1 MHIHSFVQDDESAYG
16 FTVFLRGNTGYLH
29 VFYAF
34 QLIEELFYLAG
45 IDIFTTA
52 DNHVLDASCD
62 AVIAVLVLHSKVSRV
77 QETVLVNDFGR
88 GFRVFVVTLHGVV
101 SAVAHFTLYA
111 YGTLFSGF
119 GVDNLYFRMFKVV
132 SYGIATYIERVV
144 YPGGGHSGS
153 SFGQP
158 VNAGHLHVHFLFHL
172 LHQLYRAEGTCHD
185 TRTEAGHV
193 EHVEHRMVQFGNEH
207 GGYAV
212 KCRAALLV
220 DRGEH
225 YQRVEAFHH
234 YFCTAVCQ
242 AVHGGKYHAKAV
254 EQWYADA
261 ELVIGG
267 KLHVLTGK
275 ETVVGNVVV
284 GKHDAFRESRS
295 AGGVLHVHYIV
306 ASDLTFELIQ
316 ATVFYIVAQEK
327 YFGRVV
333 HAPVLLLPHVDDIF
347 HIRETFAFQVS
358 ALAGLQFRKHGIGH
372 LHKVTVLFAIDDAEG
387 MHVGVLA
394 EIFQLGLFV
403 VGVYRYVDGTYL
415 GASV

>member
-1 MHIHSFVQDDESAYG
+1 M
-16 FTVFLRGNTGYLH
+16 
-29 VFYAF
+29 
-34 QLIEELFYLAG
+34 
-45 IDIFTTA
+45 
-52 DNHVLDASCD
+52 
-62 AVIAVLVLHSKVSRV
+62 
-77 QETVLVNDFGR
+77 
-88 GFRVFVVTLHGVV
+88 
-101 SAVAHFTLYA
+101 
-111 YGTLFSGF
+111 
-119 GVDNLYFRMFKVV
+119 
-132 SYGIATYIERVV
+132 
-144 YPGGGHSGS
+144 
-153 SFGQP
+153 
-158 VNAGHLHVHFLFHL
+158 
-172 LHQLYRAEGTCHD
+172 
-185 TRTEAGHV
+185 
-193 EHVEHRMVQFGNEH
+193 
-207 GGYAV
+207 
-212 KCRAALLV
+212 
-220 DRGEH
+220 
-225 YQRVEAFHH
+225 
-234 YFCTAVCQ
+234 
-242 AVHGGKYHAKAV
+242 
-254 EQWYADA
+254 
-261 ELVIGG
+261 
-267 KLHVLTGK
+267 LTGK